1 MSSNEIA
8 IHKTYK
14 ENGEESKMRMFVYT
28 NGTKIADH
36 MVEDL
41 ADAVRIK
48 ENYESSLNIRFE
60 FSYTTKTP

>member
-1 MSSNEIA
+1 MSNNEIA

-14 ENGEESKMRMFVYT
+14 ENGEEGKMRMFVYT